1 MRVKTHATPYGVL
14 TSITTT
20 DEDGRSII
28 VYSNIHEDTVLER
41 SGMRNDGTFGVIDDL
56 SVNYDGNRLLKVTDD
71 AESLNYN
78 GALDF
83 NDGAD
88 MTAEYEYDS
97 TGALT
102 KDRNRGITGITYDLS
117 HNPQTIVMNGG
128 QIVNDYTSDG
138 RKLCSTQ
145 STGMTTTTDMYVD
158 GLIIR
163 NGAPLMWQFD
173 GGYVSLGT
181 NSVPQSWNYYIT
193 DHLGSTRMVVDSQNN
208 IKETIN
214 YYPYGSEMTMT
225 SPAQLTSN
233 PNWQPYRFTGKE
245 LVRQSGLNMYDFGA
259 RWYDVAGVPVWTS
272 MDPLCEKNYP
282 VTPYSYCNGD
292 PVNAIDPDG
301 KEVRDGLGA
310 YSKKNSR
317 LKAFARRLAK
327 NNDPNSIMIVAH
339 GVYDNENSRYAS
351 YINIK
356 AYNPIKK
363 EWKDYNIENGKQLS
377 NFLSANSKTWQ
388 NYKKGN
394 ISSEDLHIVFYS
406 CGASAVAKEI
416 SKDEAFKDVTFIA
429 PENTLS
435 VKPDAFTTSIAKEDS
450 EKGSSDDEGGQ
461 WHSFKN
467 GDDTKLNYDENE
479 KPGTKGFKYE

>member
-1 MRVKTHATPYGVL
+1 M
-14 TSITTT
+14 ITAK
-20 DEDGRSII
+20 RS
-28 VYSNIHEDTVLER
+28 SNIHENMVLER
-41 SGMRNDGTFGVIDDL
+41 NGMRNDGTFGVIDDL

-102 KDRNRGITGITYDLS
+102 KDRNRGITGITYDLG

-163 NGAPLMWQFD
+163 NGAPLMWQFN
-173 GGYVSLGT
+173 GGYVSLGA

-214 YYPYGSEMTMT
+214 YYPFGSEMTMT
-225 SPAQLTSN
+225 PPAQLTSN

-245 LVRQSGLNMYDFGA
+245 LVRQNGLNMYDFGA

-301 KEVRDGLGA
+301 REVVD
-310 YSKKNSR
+310 R
-317 LKAFARRLAK
+317 LLTKSVGEETTKQKYLHSIHDNDNAIILMAHGTPGGTGISIAK
-327 NNDPNSIMIVAH
+327 NNIKQDEIGMPFDLELYLDGNSERWGAR
-339 GVYDNENSRYAS
+339 N
-351 YINIK
+351 
-356 AYNPIKK
+356 
-363 EWKDYNIENGKQLS
+363 LS
-377 NFLSANSKTWQ
+377 PTDTEIILF
-388 NYKKGN
+388 
-394 ISSEDLHIVFYS
+394 S
-406 CGASAVAKEI
+406 CGTGVSGGLAQTI
-416 SKDEAFKDVTFIA
+416 SCDETFKDIKIYA
-429 PENTLS
+429 PSNDICIY
-435 VKPDAFTTSIAKEDS
+435 PDGTCSIDDGGEWREYVNGELTNS
-450 EKGSSDDEGGQ
+450 YSGS
-461 WHSFKN
+461 
-467 GDDTKLNYDENE
+467 LV
-479 KPGTKGFKYE
+479 PGTKEFSEAPYWDKMGKIEFDWTKK

>member
-1 MRVKTHATPYGVL
+1 M
-14 TSITTT
+14 IT
-20 DEDGRSII
+20 GKRS
-28 VYSNIHEDTVLER
+28 SNIHEDTVLER
-41 SGMRNDGTFGVIDDL
+41 NGMRNDGTFGVIDDL
-56 SVNYDGNRLLKVTDD
+56 SVNYDGNRLLNVTDD

-173 GGYVSLGT
+173 GGYVSLGA

-193 DHLGSTRMVVDSQNN
+193 DHLGSTRMVVDSRNI

-214 YYPYGSEMTMT
+214 YYPFGSEMTMT
-225 SPAQLTSN
+225 PPAQLTSN

-245 LVRQSGLNMYDFGA
+245 LVRQNGLNMYDFGA

-301 KEVRDGLGA
+301 KKMILVGSREQRMFILGQMQKLTNDKLGVRRSTGEVIIMRHGTKNIDKKLSVGTNLISDIINNKHTMKMKLGEISRETPKYRLDA
-310 YSKKNSR
+310 INGKGSDSSIEYNNNNSPYVLTENKKTGKAQNEKMFSHIVLGHEMIHGYRTMEGSAKSR
-317 LKAFARRLAK
+317 GQTT
-327 NNDPNSIMIVAH
+327 D
-339 GVYDNENSRYAS
+339 YQ
-351 YINIK
+351 YIDVK
-356 AYNPIKK
+356 GE
-363 EWKDYNIENGKQLS
+363 EWKVHNESMEELETVGITGDYKYTEN
-377 NFLSANSKTWQ
+377 
-388 NYKKGN
+388 
-394 ISSEDLHIVFYS
+394 
-406 CGASAVAKEI
+406 
-416 SKDEAFKDVTFIA
+416 
-429 PENTLS
+429 
-435 VKPDAFTTSIAKEDS
+435 
-450 EKGSSDDEGGQ
+450 
-461 WHSFKN
+461 
-467 GDDTKLNYDENE
+467 KLREEQDIN
-479 KPGTKGFKYE
+479 KRIKY

>member
-1 MRVKTHATPYGVL
+1 MNHTKLRPPTKDMRVKAHATPYGVL

-20 DEDGRSII
+20 DEDGRSVT
-28 VYSNIHEDTVLER
+28 VYSNIHENTVLER
-41 SGMRNDGTFGVIDDL
+41 NGMRNDGTFGVIDDL

-102 KDRNRGITGITYDLS
+102 KDRNRGITGITYDLG

-163 NGAPLMWQFD
+163 NGASLMWQFD
-173 GGYVSLGT
+173 GGYVALGT
-181 NSVPQSWNYYIT
+181 N
-193 DHLGSTRMVVDSQNN
+193 
-208 IKETIN
+208 N

-225 SPAQLTSN
+225 PPAQLTSN

-245 LVRQSGLNMYDFGA
+245 LVRQNDLNMYDFGA
-259 RWYDVAGVPVWTS
+259 RLYDVAGVPVWTS
-272 MDPLCEKNYP
+272 MDPLCEKNYDFS
-282 VTPYSYCNGD
+282 PYVYCKDN

-301 KEVRDGLGA
+301 KDGIFIAFPDYKISTPIGKIGGLGHAGVLLINNKTGFTKYYEYGRYDSENRGVVRSFSVPNVDIDKNGKPTTKSLNTVMKAVSEKAGHGGRIEGAYVKSDNFDAMNDYASDKLKENSDSNRKA
-310 YSKKNSR
+310 YSLLNNNCGTFAADVLTADDDVEKKAPSIIDPR
-317 LKAFARRLAK
+317 
-327 NNDPNSIMIVAH
+327 PNSIVKEFQKEF
-339 GVYDNENSRYAS
+339 DT
-351 YINIK
+351 IN
-356 AYNPIKK
+356 YNPT
-363 EWKDYNIENGKQLS
+363 
-377 NFLSANSKTWQ
+377 KTNQ
-388 NYKKGN
+388 
-394 ISSEDLHIVFYS
+394 
-406 CGASAVAKEI
+406 
-416 SKDEAFKDVTFIA
+416 
-429 PENTLS
+429 
-435 VKPDAFTTSIAKEDS
+435 
-450 EKGSSDDEGGQ
+450 
-461 WHSFKN
+461 
-467 GDDTKLNYDENE
+467 
-479 KPGTKGFKYE
+479 